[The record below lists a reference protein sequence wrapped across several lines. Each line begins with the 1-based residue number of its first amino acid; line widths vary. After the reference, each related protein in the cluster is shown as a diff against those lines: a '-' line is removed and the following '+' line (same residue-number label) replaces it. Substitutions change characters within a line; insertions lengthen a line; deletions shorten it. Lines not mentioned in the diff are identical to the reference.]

1 VKFNAR
7 RAQLAD
13 LPGVLGTARVG
24 ERTSA
29 LLPRLRYGDVVVL
42 DHVDLDSDIASA
54 LVNAKVAAVVNA
66 SPMISGRYAN
76 LGPEVLATAGVM
88 LVDHI
93 GPQGL
98 AAIPDDALVRVHGGT
113 VYVGEEP
120 VAIGRE
126 LDIETIR
133 AEMAQARSGLLVQLD
148 TLTHNTSE
156 FLRREQELL
165 LNGRGLPE
173 VRTQL
178 SGRPVAV
185 VAEPDHADL
194 TAIRGFVREQDP
206 AVIAVGPAADDLL
219 GLSWVPDIVVV
230 TAGVPTSIPSLDAL
244 RAATDVVVVSPRGGD
259 PSEQEAVEQLG
270 IMPLRVETSA
280 TSEDVA
286 LLLAERHDAALIV
299 GVGLHARLEDFLDN
313 QRAARASTFATR
325 LKVGSKLIDAGAVDA
340 LYAARTRWAPV
351 LLLVL
356 SGVAALGAAIAVTP
370 VGQEWAGH
378 LPDLFEY
385 LQGLF

>member
-1 VKFNAR
+1 MKFNAR

-13 LPGVLGTARVG
+13 LPGVLGTARVD

-29 LLPRLRYGDVVVL
+29 LLPRLGPGDVAVL

-54 LVNAKVAAVVNA
+54 LINARVAAVVNA

-98 AAIPDDALVRVHGGT
+98 SAIPDDRPVRVHGGT

-173 VRTQL
+173 VRTPL
-178 SGRPVAV
+178 AGRPVAV
-185 VAEPDHADL
+185 VGEPDHSDL
-194 TAIRGFVREQDP
+194 AAIREFVREQDP
-206 AVIAVGPAADDLL
+206 AVIAVGGAADDLL
-219 GLSWVPDIVVV
+219 GLSWVPHVVVV
-230 TAGVPTSIPSLDAL
+230 TAGDPASVPSADAL
-244 RAATDVVVVSPRGGD
+244 RAATDVVVVTPRGG
-259 PSEQEAVEQLG
+259 STREKEAVERLG
-270 IMPLRVETSA
+270 ISPLRVESSA
-280 TSEDVA
+280 TAEDIA

-313 QRAARASTFATR
+313 QRAAGPSTFATR
-325 LKVGSKLIDAGAVDA
+325 LKVGSRLVDAGAVHS
-340 LYAARTRWAPV
+340 LYSARTQPAQMV
-351 LLLVL
+351 LLLL
-356 SGVAALGAAIAVTP
+356 AGLAAVGAAIAVTP
-370 VGQEWAGH
+370 VGQEWVDSF
-378 LPDLFEY
+378 PDLLDYF
-385 LQGLF
+385 QRLF

>member
-98 AAIPDDALVRVHGGT
+98 AAIPDDAMVRVHGGT

>member
-1 VKFNAR
+1 MKFNAR

-24 ERTSA
+24 ERVSA
-29 LLPRLRYGDVVVL
+29 LLPRLRPGDVVVL
-42 DHVDLDSDIASA
+42 DHTDLDSDIASA
-54 LVNAKVAAVVNA
+54 LVNARVAAVVNA

-76 LGPEVLATAGVM
+76 LGPEVLATAGVV

-98 AAIPDDALVRVHGGT
+98 AAIPDDEPVRVHGGT

-120 VAIGRE
+120 IAIGRE
-126 LDIETIR
+126 LDMETIR

-173 VRTQL
+173 VQTPL
-178 SGRPVAV
+178 VGRPVVV
-185 VAEPDHADL
+185 VADPDHSDL
-194 TAIRGFVREQDP
+194 TSIRGFVREQDP
-206 AVIAVGPAADDLL
+206 AVIAVGSAADDLL

-230 TAGVPTSIPSLDAL
+230 TAGAPASVPSADAL
-244 RAATDVVVVSPRGGD
+244 RATTDVIVVSPRGGD
-259 PSEQEAVEQLG
+259 MTEQEG
-270 IMPLRVETSA
+270 IERMGILPLRVESSA
-280 TSEDVA
+280 SAEDVA
-286 LLLAERHDAALIV
+286 LLLAERHKAELIV
-299 GVGLHARLEDFLDN
+299 GVGLHVRLEDFLDN
-313 QRAARASTFATR
+313 QRASRASTFATR
-325 LKVGSKLIDAGAVDA
+325 LKVGSKLIDAGAVHS
-340 LYAARTRWAPV
+340 LYSARARPAHV
-351 LLLVL
+351 LLVL
-356 SGVAALGAAIAVTP
+356 LSGLVALGAAIAVTP
-370 VGQEWAGH
+370 VGQEWTDR
-378 LPDLFEY
+378 LPDLLDY